1 MKICPDICPT
11 TLSAP
16 QSSQCPCLFFGA
28 DNVCG
33 QISKHISALNGGYCL
48 YNPLCSKVA
57 HKLIKPPAALKFQHI
72 AYLTFPVVSWSI
84 TPSCFWKAEMEGWK
98 KTSDELSLLGYY
110 YISYHVTSH
119 ITWKYFHKF
128 RSSNLFFSCTS
139 SFALEK
145 LVTSRH
151 QHCIIYYPIIYICY
165 FFSCRKLLYCFY
177 RLQMGL
183 FMQLVIESACVP
195 STNDF

>member
-1 MKICPDICPT
+1 VRYKKRLKDNKHNSLHLAWKYAQTFVLRHYLLLKAHSVPRA
-11 TLSAP
+11 TLLEN
-16 QSSQCPCLFFGA
+16 CLFFGA

-33 QISKHISALNGGYCL
+33 QISKHISAPNGGYCL

-128 RSSNLFFSCTS
+128 RSSNLFF
-139 SFALEK
+139 
-145 LVTSRH
+145 
-151 QHCIIYYPIIYICY
+151 
-165 FFSCRKLLYCFY
+165 
-177 RLQMGL
+177 
-183 FMQLVIESACVP
+183 FMYQ
-195 STNDF
+195 